1 MKRTSKKL
9 LSLLLAVVMVVTSC
23 SVGFTAF
30 AADESTTSTNYWK
43 NTTEA
48 EDAYASIESLV
59 DQLVPT
65 ILGIEIN
72 GATIGSSLGMSEDQ
86 IKNATLNEVVTAASP
101 MLVGALGS
109 GDVNVK
115 DFLIE
120 HVDEITELNWSN
132 KYLKYY
138 SYLNGSADDTLS
150 FYQLYEVLDT
160 GKGSSDPEFAEYCT
174 TQLEKLDALL
184 KIASSAELA
193 YDSKGNK
200 NEVVSRYKLILDASD
215 RLHKNPIIA
224 DAIRNGTTPDEI
236 RALKVIITV
245 DSDGNITK
253 IQVPRTAADQ
263 KKAVPLGDYID
274 NDPVLIQGVA
284 LANEAL
290 NKFGT
295 EQNLVSNPTEALLY
309 YFSNTSGYYARSTLD
324 NSLGYNYEQMLTYI
338 QLAQEGKKPLTT
350 KMIDGTDQEITIE
363 NYLDVLGEKLAVY
376 APDDANAAQKK
387 YYYFPKMIYDC
398 LYDGAGNKDVISYGN
413 VKWDSYGSS
422 SYDAINAA
430 LLVRN
435 GSVESVEEAMQMFDD
450 AKFTD
455 SDIKEICDHATAG
468 YPDILHDYINSS
480 ECTLTEYKKN
490 YLNFL
495 YKLNRSYEFSAF
507 NVIVSRGVDEAK
519 AYRPYYSETLRRM
532 ITVKTGEVIELSTDM
547 KPETRGCSLFEL
559 FDSTVSGLYTKDE
572 IVSGK
577 TIFAINE
584 GTDIDGYFKPSCP
597 DEDFLEIAKFDEA
610 IKPEIS
616 KPENQYSYEK
626 FALPEE
632 YMVYAANNVLDAKLS
647 EFLSPDTQIGG
658 MLSGILGELFETK
671 VDLYTLDGSGVLN
684 NLWLNLYNEPVAT
697 IFNLVPVLA
706 ALIDEVAVPMLFA
719 APDDAKYNNLRF
731 LISDATTLIGQFAFE
746 NTTTDGEIANNIAVG
761 ITSTSFDLNTL
772 LPALFTLLD
781 ENGGYEAANEI
792 VGTYGDWVA
801 DNNLRIQNGYT
812 DEEGNVYDENVLR
825 ITGVYAA
832 DAFLANVDFKALL
845 SSIDSLDPQVA
856 TGLAEL
862 IQDVISVGK
871 TATDNAYDLM
881 NGADAEK
888 YYRYVKEGQVDA
900 DRRISQ
906 KGLNN
911 VALSLPIIFDSFGK
925 AFAEKHGID
934 SDWTAIY
941 DGKFDTITKTFTSS
955 SSGNTEVEQTVNT
968 DIQTLKNYAVNKNP
982 AGVLTSII
990 DIVIGNMINGVIDL
1004 ANDTLT
1010 TDNDITNNL
1019 SLVTGLLQSLGG
1031 VGPKSI
1037 LTDVLNGFFDL
1048 SRKDDA
1054 SFTLGENERT
1064 GFVGFST
1071 ESALFLISN
1080 ISYTDGD
1087 VNKGIVPLIQG
1098 LVVGGDNQS
1107 TNSASTLSLTDNEP
1121 SLAKSVRS
1129 AANARSAS
1137 SVDSETIEIADQ
1149 LVSELDDLLSSLLAN
1164 TKLNGFK
1171 FDSNDGILAGLMTA
1185 VSRYIGKD
1193 NASELLNLVD
1203 EYLTIFETTPS
1214 NSEVNAKEV
1223 YTNKKLNEIVT
1234 GTYTL
1239 LEKIVD
1245 YLFYNETDGLLANKD
1260 PYKVVT
1266 GAITGIVSPDSV
1278 AIRMEDG
1285 FSAIKDLE
1293 GKKTWAEVGTVDYDV
1308 KAGDKASFYK
1318 GFGQSI
1324 SGIAAILSAVLTYSY
1339 TDSSKSDN
1347 LYSAVLYPE
1356 LKALA
1361 DHTGAAA
1368 PMTGAEF
1375 NAEDPADQI
1384 IFGVLTP
1391 VSNILSQFYDAPA
1404 SFLLNVASALG
1415 EMLDDAAITTE
1426 VNNVVAIINN
1436 VFDGLLN
1443 FIGESF
1449 GAPTLA
1455 EYLADIMTFYP
1466 LEISL
1471 PSQDVVY
1478 SLISGLEIAQTLN
1491 LRPMDWAKLA
1501 NAGTPGEALAIIYNY
1516 IQDTI
1521 LQSDTVMNA
1530 VENVASEL
1538 AKILEEL
1545 NFKQLV
1551 DVLNAVISSVSSPTE
1566 IYWTFKQYAGKI
1578 TNTFIYPKNITP
1590 AEAENGVDA
1599 LDKLVENLFPLLNE
1613 LGVTD
1618 ISGLGTLVND
1628 KLYTNDILTKAATG
1642 IYGAI
1647 QGLGNNNE
1655 DIAEFVNKYFSP
1667 DAIADYLMDTSYGQ
1681 TYSSAASTLRNASSW
1696 KDVKSLNWGFKDG
1709 SGKAQQGFV
1718 NGLAAVLRPLNDI
1731 LTLFL
1736 ADGKAMGDGFEFY
1749 ENLGDILRE
1758 IEIDTVANTSAA
1770 DGEFGFVLYLSMS
1783 DGVLELTIDSNNS
1796 NEDST
1801 LTIDLATIFE
1811 NYFAYWKINPFGTN
1825 GYENAVI
1832 PLLEA
1837 FMCKGVKTYDEYI
1850 TDYNKAKD
1858 NLLIDIL
1865 NPIATLIS
1873 DVCTAPANTLTAIL
1887 PNVAYFLDSNGLA
1900 QVVNN
1905 LLAPITSEKGIV
1917 GQLVAAGIDVDKV
1930 IEQIAGGPLGDVIT
1944 NALGINVNLT
1954 LKISDLNSCNIQ
1966 DILIPLVSKILK
1978 DKGINIKLS
1987 DISFA
1992 ELASLGTITVVNSK
2006 AKNADGKYETRQV
2019 VADKGKVL
2027 IAVLRYVADVLI
2039 RNSTEIGKLVSNID
2053 AIKKN
2058 KTLKNIIDCVFA
2070 TIKGAS
2076 KDDIVRAIF
2085 YLLAQTGT
2093 LGVPEDAFFDYSEFK
2108 TKESTFSFGNMD
2120 EDFCRQLAPMLDGLI
2135 GGLLTDKGGLN
2146 GLIGG
2151 MLYKDDIIS
2160 SIATGLYSAIEG
2172 VKVGNLGSLTALLQ
2186 KTGIDFST
2194 ANVADLLT
2202 DKAYGKTFE
2211 AAAKTIKN
2219 AGSWKNVN
2227 KASLSWGVTDR
2238 ASFLNALVAVLRP
2251 LYGVL
2256 DVLLNNS
2263 RLNLFNLVAVQG
2275 SDGYTSFIVPVLE
2288 AFGCY
2293 NIKTQYD
2300 YRQDIAKTY
2309 DALLLDILNPIM
2321 DKVEDVFNAP
2331 IEILADILPNLSL
2344 FFANN
2349 GLLQVL
2355 DNLLTPV
2362 SALLDALKPIVN
2374 VNALL
2379 DVLGVNI
2386 NSLLA
2391 KIGINAG
2398 VKVNVYDLKAT
2409 LLPLIGS
2416 ENVVKLLNGI
2426 LGSVKIGGSTLG
2438 IVLPEIDWLQ
2448 LASHGELVKIPSQ
2461 AATYGVRYYVQAD
2474 QDETLI
2480 ALLRFLINTVNYQDN
2495 YDAIVNLVGGLLG
2508 GASDTISD
2516 VVSQVLG
2523 MLKGDA
2529 DTVIESLVDLLQS
2542 LAG

>member
-160 GKGSSDPEFAEYCT
+160 GKDSSDPEFAEYCT

-215 RLHKNPIIA
+215 RLHKNPLIA
-224 DAIRNGTTPDEI
+224 NSIRNGTTPDEI
-236 RALKVIITV
+236 RALKVIIET

-253 IQVPRTAADQ
+253 IQIPRTANDQ
-263 KKAVPLGDYID
+263 KKAVPLGNYID
-274 NDPVLIQGVA
+274 KDPVLIQGVA

-376 APDDANAAQKK
+376 APDDVNAAQKK

-559 FDSTVSGLYTKDE
+559 FNSTVSGLYTKDE

-632 YMVYAANNVLDAKLS
+632 YMVYAANNVLDAKLG

-684 NLWLNLYNEPVAT
+684 NIWLNLYNEPVAT
-697 IFNLVPVLA
+697 IFNLIPVLA
-706 ALIDEVAVPMLFA
+706 ALVDEVAVPMLFA
-719 APDDAKYNNLRF
+719 APGDAKYNVLVS
-731 LISDATTLIGQFAFE
+731 LISDPSTLIGKYAFE
-746 NTTTDGEIANNIAVG
+746 ITKDGETTNNIAVG

-955 SSGNTEVEQTVNT
+955 SSGNAEVEQTVNT

-1107 TNSASTLSLTDNEP
+1107 TNNASTLSLTDNEP

-1361 DHTGAAA
+1361 DHTGADA

-1375 NAEDPADQI
+1375 NSEDPADQI
-1384 IFGVLTP
+1384 IFGILTP
-1391 VSNILSQFYDAPA
+1391 VSNILSQLYDAPA
-1404 SFLLNVASALG
+1404 SFLLNVFGALG
-1415 EMLDDAAITTE
+1415 EILSDKSLTT
-1426 VNNVVAIINN
+1426 VVDNVVAIVNN
-1436 VFDGLLN
+1436 VIAGVLN
-1443 FIGESF
+1443 VVGDSF

-1501 NAGTPGEALAIIYNY
+1501 NAGTPGEILAVIYNY
-1516 IQDTI
+1516 VQSTV

-1530 VENVASEL
+1530 LKGVAPEL
-1538 AKILEEL
+1538 ANIVKNLDA
-1545 NFKQLV
+1545 KQLLS
-1551 DVLNAVISSVSSPTE
+1551 VLKAVISTVSSPTE

-1578 TNTFIYPKNITP
+1578 TNTFVYPKNITP
-1590 AEAENGVDA
+1590 AEAESGVEA

-1618 ISGLGTLVND
+1618 ITGLEALVND
-1628 KLYTNDILTKAATG
+1628 KLYTNEILTKIATAL
-1642 IYGAI
+1642 YGALED
-1647 QGLGNNNE
+1647 LGKKNE
-1655 DIAEFVNKYFSP
+1655 YLGTIIKDLFGTEAVA
-1667 DAIADYLMDTSYGQ
+1667 DALMMRYYGD
-1681 TYSSAASTLRNASSW
+1681 TYSSAADTIRKASSW
-1696 KDVKSLNWGFKDG
+1696 KDVKSINWGFKNG

-1718 NGLAAVLRPLNDI
+1718 NGLAAMLRPLNDI
-1731 LTLFL
+1731 LTIFL
-1736 ADGKAMGDGFEFY
+1736 ADGIATSDAFATIKE
-1749 ENLGDILRE
+1749 IVTT
-1758 IEIDTVANTSAA
+1758 IEITDISIPFAEDS
-1770 DGEFGFVLYLSMS
+1770 EFGGTLYLELKN
-1783 DGVLELTIDSNNS
+1783 GVLTLTIDSNNS
-1796 NEDST
+1796 DEDSQ
-1801 LTIDLATIFE
+1801 LTMDLGAIVD
-1811 NYFAYWKINPFGTN
+1811 NWKINAFGTN
-1825 GYENAVI
+1825 GYESAVI

-1837 FMCKGVKTYDEYI
+1837 FMCKNIKTYDEYI

-1865 NPIATLIS
+1865 NPLFTLVS
-1873 DVCTAPANTLTAIL
+1873 DVCAAPAETLTTIL

-1905 LLAPITSEKGIV
+1905 LLAPITSEKGLV
-1917 GQLVAAGIDVDKV
+1917 GQLNAAGIDVDNL
-1930 IEQIAGGPLGDVIT
+1930 IESIAGGPLGDVIT

-1954 LKISDLNSCNIQ
+1954 LKVSDLNSCNIQ

-2219 AGSWKNVN
+2219 AGRWKNVN

-2238 ASFLNALVAVLRP
+2238 ESFLNALAAVLRP

-2331 IEILADILPNLSL
+2331 IETLADILPNLSL

>member
-215 RLHKNPIIA
+215 RLHKNPLIA
-224 DAIRNGTTPDEI
+224 NSIRNGTTPDEI
-236 RALKVIITV
+236 RALKVIIET

-253 IQVPRTAADQ
+253 IQIPRTANDQ
-263 KKAVPLGDYID
+263 KKAVPLGNYID
-274 NDPVLIQGVA
+274 KDPVLIQGVA

-376 APDDANAAQKK
+376 APDDVNAAQKK

-559 FDSTVSGLYTKDE
+559 FNSTVSGLYTKDE

-632 YMVYAANNVLDAKLS
+632 YMVYAANNVLDAKLG

-684 NLWLNLYNEPVAT
+684 NIWLNLYNEPVAT
-697 IFNLVPVLA
+697 IFNLIPVLA
-706 ALIDEVAVPMLFA
+706 ALVDEVAVPMLFA
-719 APDDAKYNNLRF
+719 APGDAKYNVLVS
-731 LISDATTLIGQFAFE
+731 LISDPSTLIGKYAFE
-746 NTTTDGEIANNIAVG
+746 ITKDGETTNNIAVG

-906 KGLNN
+906 RGLNN

-955 SSGNTEVEQTVNT
+955 SSGNAEVEQTVNT
-968 DIQTLKNYAVNKNP
+968 DIQALKNYAVNKNP

-990 DIVIGNMINGVIDL
+990 DIVIGNIINGVIDL

-1171 FDSNDGILAGLMTA
+1171 FDSNDSILAGLMTA

-1193 NASELLNLVD
+1193 NASELLVLVD

-1384 IFGVLTP
+1384 IFGILTP
-1391 VSNILSQFYDAPA
+1391 VSNILSQFYDAPV
-1404 SFLLNVASALG
+1404 SFLLNVFGALG
-1415 EMLDDAAITTE
+1415 EMLSDESVTTVINNAIAI
-1426 VNNVVAIINN
+1426 VNNVIGGVINL
-1436 VFDGLLN
+1436 VGQ
-1443 FIGESF
+1443 SF

-1455 EYLADIMTFYP
+1455 DYLEELISFYP

-1471 PSQDVVY
+1471 SPDFIY
-1478 SLISGLEIAQTLN
+1478 SLISGIEVSGTTLGELLD
-1491 LRPMDWAKLA
+1491 LRAIDWAKLA
-1501 NAGTPGEALAIIYNY
+1501 NAGTPGEILAVIYNY
-1516 IQDTI
+1516 VQSTI

-1530 VENVASEL
+1530 LNGVAPEL
-1538 AKILEEL
+1538 ANIVKNLSM
-1545 NFKQLV
+1545 KQLF
-1551 DVLNAVISSVSSPTE
+1551 DILNAVISSVSSPTE

-1578 TNTFIYPKNITP
+1578 TNTFVYPKNIT
-1590 AEAENGVDA
+1590 ASEAERGVDA
-1599 LDKLVENLFPLLNE
+1599 LDQLVENLFPLLNE

-1618 ISGLGTLVND
+1618 ITGLEALVND
-1628 KLYTNDILTKAATG
+1628 KLYTNEILTKIATAL
-1642 IYGAI
+1642 YGALEDL
-1647 QGLGNNNE
+1647 GKKNEFLGNVLNE
-1655 DIAEFVNKYFSP
+1655 MCSTRAVANF
-1667 DAIADYLMDTSYGQ
+1667 LMDTSFGA
-1681 TYSSAASTLRNASSW
+1681 TYSSAASTLRSASSW
-1696 KDVKSLNWGFKDG
+1696 KNVKSINWGFKNG

-1718 NGLAAVLRPLNDI
+1718 NGLAAMLRPLNEI
-1731 LTLFL
+1731 LTIFL
-1736 ADGKAMGDGFEFY
+1736 ADGKAIGDGINIGET
-1749 ENLGDILRE
+1749 IRE
-1758 IEIDTVANTSAA
+1758 IELDIDSLPISE
-1770 DGEFGFVLYLSMS
+1770 DSEFGCMLYLSIS
-1783 DGVLELTIDSNNS
+1783 EGILELTIDSNNS
-1796 NEDST
+1796 DEDSY
-1801 LTIDLATIFE
+1801 LTMDLGTFFE
-1811 NYFAYWKINPFGTN
+1811 NWEINAFGTN

-1837 FMCKGVKTYDEYI
+1837 FMCKGIKTYDEYI

-1858 NLLIDIL
+1858 NLIIDIL
-1865 NPIATLIS
+1865 NPLFTLVS

-1905 LLAPITSEKGIV
+1905 LLAPITSEKGLV
-1917 GQLVAAGIDVDKV
+1917 EQLNAAGIDVDNL
-1930 IEQIAGGPLGDVIT
+1930 IESIAGGPLGDVIT
-1944 NALGINVNLT
+1944 NALGINVNLN

-2238 ASFLNALVAVLRP
+2238 ESFLNALAAVLRP

-2331 IEILADILPNLSL
+2331 IETLADILPNLSL